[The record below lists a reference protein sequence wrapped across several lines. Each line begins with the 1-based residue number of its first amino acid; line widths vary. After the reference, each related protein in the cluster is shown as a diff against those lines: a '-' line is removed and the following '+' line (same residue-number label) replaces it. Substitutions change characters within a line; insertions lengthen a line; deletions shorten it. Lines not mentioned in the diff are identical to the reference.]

1 MRTISFLSKLR
12 KSSWPTTAGARRMK
26 DEQGIAMILVL
37 IALAIL
43 AIFAGFMFMS
53 SAEEA
58 KISDNSESMLQARF
72 AARAGI
78 DHARELLR
86 GPLFNDV
93 LQGPDGTHST
103 ANDYIARART
113 ADSFRNWVD
122 LATLRTMNIAD
133 PGSSVNGLPDD
144 GMFNTGKVGTT
155 NGTILVPK
163 TGVTFTTGGNVTA
176 RYFLKATDNTKEEAI
191 KAGGTL
197 DDPFVDTDGT
207 IVVRSTGIARTFAEG
222 SGSSA
227 RRNSVAIYEARF
239 QQSAPF
245 FNLGSPAIV
254 IGSNIRANFS
264 GNAFDIIGD
273 GSGPGIGTID
283 TDIYDMYDPA
293 TILKLATAGK
303 GNITGNCPAP
313 DTNKCIADITNSVK
327 NDDQKKKL
335 LDPAWLYNFVY
346 NFVPSVAD
354 YKRTGYTN
362 LDSSQVG
369 TPTNPKITF
378 IDGDCDFTG
387 NTVGGGLLVV
397 TGNLTMGGAIVWD
410 GLVLVI
416 GKGEF
421 WTHGMNNGI
430 YGGLIVAGV
439 SKDANGV
446 PRFTQANTD
455 FDIRGNSN
463 IATYNGSLENM
474 GNGLIPVRQLSM
486 REITG
491 GMDAN

>member
-1 MRTISFLSKLR
+1 MRTIKISSKLR
-12 KSSWPTTAGARRMK
+12 RSSWPATAGVRRMK

-53 SAEEA
+53 SAEEV

-86 GPLFNDV
+86 GPTFNDL
-93 LQGPDGTHST
+93 LQGPDGTHSSS
-103 ANDYIARART
+103 NDYIAGAKT
-113 ADSFRNWVD
+113 YSFRNWTN
-122 LATLRTMNIAD
+122 LATLRAMNIND
-133 PGSSVNGLPDD
+133 PSSSVNALPDD
-144 GMFNTGKVGTT
+144 GMINTGKVGTT

-163 TGVTFTTGGNVTA
+163 TGVAFTTGGATTA
-176 RYFLKATDNTKEEAI
+176 RYFLKVTDNNNEPGEKGTALKE
-191 KAGGTL
+191 
-197 DDPFVDTDGT
+197 DPFTDTDGI
-207 IVVRSTGIARTFAEG
+207 IVVRSVGIARTIAEG

-239 QQSAPF
+239 QQGAPF

-254 IGSNIRANFS
+254 IGNDIRANFS
-264 GNAFDIIGD
+264 GNAFDIIGN
-273 GSGPGIGTID
+273 GSGPGLATID
-283 TDIYDMYDPA
+283 TDTTDNIHPDV
-293 TILKLATAGK
+293 TLKTATAGK
-303 GNITGNCPAP
+303 GNITGNCTAP
-313 DTNKCIADITNSVK
+313 NTTKCIADITNSVK
-327 NDDQKKKL
+327 NDDQKKNL

-346 NFVPSVAD
+346 SFVPSVAD

-362 LDSSQVG
+362 LDSSMVG

-378 IDGDCDFTG
+378 VDGDCDFTG

-463 IATYNGSLENM
+463 IATYDGSLENM
-474 GNGLIPVRQLSM
+474 GNGLMPVTQLSM

-491 GMDAN
+491 GMDPN